1 MDRKGLAAIMVAGQS
16 FSQALADGLMGVTGD
31 REAVVAL
38 FDTLDSFTP
47 MFAILEP

>member
-1 MDRKGLAAIMVAGQS
+1 VI
-16 FSQALADGLMGVTGD
+16 GVTGK
-31 REAVVAL
+31 RQAMAAL